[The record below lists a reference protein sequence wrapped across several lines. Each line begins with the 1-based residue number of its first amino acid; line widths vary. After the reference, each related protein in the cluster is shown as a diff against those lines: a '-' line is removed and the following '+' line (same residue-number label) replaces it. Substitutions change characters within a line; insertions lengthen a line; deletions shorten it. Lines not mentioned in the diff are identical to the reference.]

1 MSDSLSS
8 LSKQKQPWTNRSRR
22 SLQKSNRERVNCC
35 FAHKKRAICLKKFFL
50 YHVFTSFL
58 LLSPFL
64 GPRANRS
71 QCSLF
76 GHSFLKSNG
85 SDSLLSLFT
94 KEWPWA
100 NCSCRS
106 LQKSDREPIAPVALY
121 KRATMSGLLPLLFTK
136 EWRER
141 FSRITIFLFC
151 SQKTSNSLEKPESKF
166 STLVMCG
173 QWTFIPSDRH
183 GFHADIQFIFGTV
196 CWAVKSE
203 LKKF

>member
-1 MSDSLSS
+1 MSDLLSW
-8 LSKQKQPWTNRSRR
+8 LSKQEQPWTNRSRR

-85 SDSLLSLFT
+85 SDLLLSLFT

-106 LQKSDREPIAPVALY
+106 LQKSNHERSAPVALY
-121 KRATMSGLLPLLFTK
+121 KRVAGAILPNHYFSLLLTK
-136 EWRER
+136 NER
-141 FSRITIFLFC
+141 FAW
-151 SQKTSNSLEKPESKF
+151 KTREQILNPGY
-166 STLVMCG
+166 V
-173 QWTFIPSDRH
+173 WTM
-183 GFHADIQFIFGTV
+183 DIH
-196 CWAVKSE
+196 S
-203 LKKF
+203 

>member
-1 MSDSLSS
+1 MSDLLSW
-8 LSKQKQPWTNRSRR
+8 LSKQEQPWTNRSRR

-94 KEWPWA
+94 KEW
-100 NCSCRS
+100 
-106 LQKSDREPIAPVALY
+106 Q
-121 KRATMSGLLPLLFTK
+121 
-136 EWRER
+136 ER
-141 FSRITIFLFC
+141 FSLITIFLFC
-151 SQKTSNSLEKPESKF
+151 SQKTSDSLEKPESKF

-183 GFHADIQFIFGTV
+183 GFHADIQFIVGTV